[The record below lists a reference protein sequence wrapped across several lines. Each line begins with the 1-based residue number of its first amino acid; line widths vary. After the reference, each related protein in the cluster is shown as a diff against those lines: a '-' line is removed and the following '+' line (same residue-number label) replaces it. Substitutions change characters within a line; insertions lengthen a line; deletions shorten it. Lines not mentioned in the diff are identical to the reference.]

1 MCNRF
6 PTLVDPVM
14 HTDSP
19 LPVIPAAVLRLRGLT
34 SISVTVTGR
43 GGGGG
48 EGELNLFCVCLF
60 FFLTSISTGEVFQ
73 TLSNDSLH
81 STLLGAGWGGWGGW
95 G

>member
-19 LPVIPAAVLRLRGLT
+19 LPVTPAAVLRLHGLT
-34 SISVTVTGR
+34 SISATVTLG
-43 GGGGG
+43 
-48 EGELNLFCVCLF
+48 LNLGFLF
-60 FFLTSISTGEVFQ
+60 LFLTSISTGEIFQ

-81 STLLGAGWGGWGGW
+81 STLLGRVGGGG
-95 G
+95 GG